1 MKNITEHLN
10 QLEDLAVDVLAVF
23 GPWFAPI
30 PSAYL
35 VGKAAHD
42 YLEWHYLIAIIAALA
57 VESIGVVSVVLALR
71 LYEWNEGKN
80 QKDPSA
86 PLPLALVNVAVYFV
100 VTIGLTVLLDVAPQL
115 SRYAPAIFP
124 LLAAVGAVNIAV
136 KNGQRRREA
145 DKVAAKVDRQR
156 AKSTAGQPVVNR
168 QPVNLPSTNSG
179 LTPAQDKI
187 LAAFRDNP
195 GASQSEVAEMLG
207 VTRQAVS
214 KQVKQMNGVLHEV
227 RL

>member
-1 MKNITEHLN
+1 MNDVTEKLN
-10 QLEDLAVDVLAVF
+10 RLEDLAVDVLAVF

-42 YLEWHYLIAIIAALA
+42 YLQWHYLIAIIAALA

-80 QKDPSA
+80 KTDAAA
-86 PLPLALVNVAVYFV
+86 PLNLALVNVAVYFI
-100 VTIGLTVLLDVAPQL
+100 VTIGLTVLLDVVPQL

-136 KNGQRRREA
+136 KNGQRRRETE
-145 DKVAAKVDRQR
+145 KVAAKVDRQL
-156 AKSTAGQPVVNR
+156 AKSTARQPIASP
-168 QPVNLPSTNSG
+168 QPVNHPSTNTG
-179 LTPAQDKI
+179 LTQAQEKI
-187 LAAFRDNP
+187 LAAFRENP
-195 GASQSEVAEMLG
+195 GASQSEVADKLG
-207 VTRQAVS
+207 ITRQAVS
-214 KQVKQMNGVLHEV
+214 KHVKQMNGVLEQV

>member
-1 MKNITEHLN
+1 MKNITERLN
-10 QLEDLAVDVLAVF
+10 EIEDLAVDVLAVF

-42 YLEWHYLIAIIAALA
+42 YLSWHWLVAIIAAVA

-71 LYEWNEGKN
+71 LYEWNEAKN
-80 QKDPSA
+80 KTDAAA

-100 VTIGLTVLLDVAPQL
+100 VTIGLTVLLDVVPEL
-115 SRYAPAIFP
+115 SRFAPAIFP

-145 DKVAAKVDRQR
+145 EKQAAKVDRQR
-156 AKSTAGQPVVNR
+156 IKEAVLKPVNR
-168 QPVNLPSTNSG
+168 QPNVNHPSTANQ
-179 LTPAQDKI
+179 LTPSQRRIYDEYQ
-187 LAAFRDNP
+187 RNP
-195 GASQSEVAEMLG
+195 NATQSEIADRLG
-207 VTRQAVS
+207 VSRQAVS
-214 KQVKQMNGVLHEV
+214 KQIRQMNGVMKEV
-227 RL
+227 QP